1 MGADVDGYRTRWED
15 AHLRGIHEPE
25 TARPRRSASTGS
37 EPADLD
43 PARDSDAHVP
53 ALLARLVLLPAELL
67 VAGDLHRLVQR
78 AVVRARVVDQTEVAC
93 VREFLDEILAAE
105 RSRIHLERV
114 GEQVDDPLYVVS
126 SLRATSAPVWI
137 RRHAIG
143 EYTDGAGRYVLP
155 NISTPRDQTR
165 HSLDGAGQRHVSTN
179 VDVLRDS

>member
-25 TARPRRSASTGS
+25 TARPRRSASTRS

-78 AVVRARVVDQTEVAC
+78 AVVRARVVDQTEVAF
-93 VREFLDEILAAE
+93 VRGFLAEILPAG
-105 RSRIHLERV
+105 RSRHPLWRR
-114 GEQVDDPLYVVS
+114 GGAAADPL
-126 SLRATSAPVWI
+126 
-137 RRHAIG
+137 
-143 EYTDGAGRYVLP
+143 
-155 NISTPRDQTR
+155 
-165 HSLDGAGQRHVSTN
+165 HVRTC
-179 VDVLRDS
+179 LQA